1 MARVTQGPET
11 TGGKGSAVEK
21 KHNQAVTPGHQH
33 GQKLTK
39 RATRGSASHTKRPG
53 QEGKEPSGP
62 R

>member
-1 MARVTQGPET
+1 MARTTQGPET

-33 GQKLTK
+33 GQKLTS
-39 RATRGSASHTKRPG
+39 RTTRGSATQTKRLG
-53 QEGKEPSGP
+53 QEAKEPSRP